1 MCNKKPANLRI
12 CLLCVL
18 LFVSSF
24 CFSAPIEFTEEEKAF
39 IADHPTIRLGI
50 DKEFVPFEFID
61 SEGKFS
67 GISSDIVKLI
77 SESTGLSFTYEADL
91 DWVNT
96 IEKAKK
102 HDLDVL
108 SALGETE
115 ERKQYLIYLAPYMG
129 FQQSIIIKNTNTT
142 IAQLEDLFY
151 RQVAVQKN
159 TFWEGFL
166 KDYPQIQTRAYSS
179 VEEALLSVY
188 RGEEIAY
195 LGNDASSKYWSR
207 KLGLTDLSFI
217 PLEQVTEQNLSF
229 AVRNDWPLL
238 ASIIEKGLLSISD
251 KQYNAIFNTW
261 ILTNTKKAYALA
273 IRILVLGV
281 FLVLLVVLISVF
293 WIRKLKREISYKDLM
308 QKELETEKQ
317 KVELA
322 NKEKSLLMA
331 RMSHEIRT
339 PLNGING
346 TTYLLE
352 KSELTVAQRRYL
364 SIISGATKT
373 MLSLINDILDYS
385 RINEH
390 CLTLEYNHF
399 HLDEL
404 IQEIIM
410 LENWALEKKELK
422 VSILYDKNVPVVLKG
437 DSGKLAQIL
446 SNLIHNAIKFTLQG
460 TITIQVSHVRTVGE
474 RCTLSIQI
482 QDTGIGMSKVQVN
495 EIFQPFMQADE
506 SISRRFGGS
515 GLGLSIVKGLV
526 SFLEGSITV
535 ESKEAVGSTFTVTL
549 PFLLDTG
556 ETENCADSQLFSK
569 FTCQRALLVFKNK
582 SLVPLVGN
590 LLDTYHIEYD
600 FVESEH
606 LALSLLETE
615 VFTKENSY
623 RLLIM
628 DAPNWTARPLRLLS
642 RLSKNDKID
651 TDLKIL
657 LLLEDDSDYDRV
669 KTDDFPL
676 DFVLSLPLN
685 RSVFFNAL
693 LEMFVPGEK
702 IPSPI
707 SESDRVL
714 FNDIHNRILVIEDNK
729 INQIISKEIL
739 QNCGFSVTL
748 ASNGQEGV
756 DFYSKNEED
765 IDLIILDLHMDVM
778 DGYEAL
784 KRIRV
789 MNPVVPIIIT
799 SADLYEEARA
809 QALAL
814 GASEFLGKP
823 YDPDTLIT
831 IASELI
837 LKNRVFTEGPKYID
851 FDLGLLRVGEDK
863 VLYNLVLLSF
873 VDEFTGELAL
883 FQKAIGEKN
892 YFQASEIVHKIKGGC
907 GTIGATVA
915 QTLASQLQTMLNE
928 GYSAKLSEKVSELE
942 NELKGV
948 LFEAPKWK
956 ELYEINHQSNQE
968 GNKWN

>member
-1 MCNKKPANLRI
+1 MLF
-12 CLLCVL
+12 
-18 LFVSSF
+18 FVSSF
-24 CFSAPIEFTEEEKAF
+24 CFSAPIEFTEEEQAF
-39 IADHPTIRLGI
+39 LADHPTIKLGI
-50 DKEFVPFEFID
+50 DKEFVPFEFFD
-61 SEGKFS
+61 SEGTFS
-67 GISSDIVKLI
+67 GVSSEIVKLI
-77 SESTGLSFTYEADL
+77 SEATGLSFTYDPEL
-91 DWVNT
+91 DWVTT
-96 IEKAKK
+96 IEKAKN
-102 HDLDVL
+102 HDIDVL

-115 ERKQYLIYLAPYMG
+115 ERKQYLTYLAPYMG

-159 TFWEGFL
+159 TFYEGFL
-166 KDYPQIQTRAYSS
+166 KDYPQIQTRTYSS
-179 VEEALLSVY
+179 VEKALLSVY

-195 LGNDASSKYWSR
+195 LGNDATAMYWSR
-207 KLGLTDLSFI
+207 KLGLTDFFFI
-217 PLEQVTEQNLSF
+217 PLNQVTEQKLSF

-352 KSELTVAQRRYL
+352 KSELTVDQRRYL
-364 SIISGATKT
+364 SIISGATKA

-390 CLTLEYNHF
+390 CLKQEYHHF

-404 IQEIIM
+404 IQEILM
-410 LENWALEKKELK
+410 LENWALEKKGLK
-422 VSILYDKNVPVVLKG
+422 VTVQYDENVPVALKG
-437 DSGKLAQIL
+437 DSGKLSQIL
-446 SNLIHNAIKFTLQG
+446 SNLIHNAIKFTPQG
-460 TITIQVSHVRTVGE
+460 SITIKVSQLRAEGE
-474 RCTLSIQI
+474 RCTLAIQI
-482 QDTGIGMSKVQVN
+482 QDTGIGMSKEQVT
-495 EIFQPFMQADE
+495 EIFQPFMQGDE

-526 SFLEGSITV
+526 SFLGGSITV
-535 ESKEAVGSTFTVTL
+535 ESKEDVGSTFTVTL
-549 PFLLDTG
+549 PFLLDAEG
-556 ETENCADSQLFSK
+556 TENCAASQEFFKL
-569 FTCQRALLVFKNK
+569 TCSRALLVFKNK
-582 SLVPLVGN
+582 SLVPLVGK
-590 LLDTYHIEYD
+590 LLDTYHIAYD
-600 FVESEH
+600 FVESER

-623 RLLIM
+623 CLLILEAPSWGRRPKRLL
-628 DAPNWTARPLRLLS
+628 TSLS
-642 RLSKNDKID
+642 GNSKID
-651 TDLKIL
+651 TDLKTL
-657 LLLEDDSDYDRV
+657 LLLEDDSDYDLAE
-669 KTDDFPL
+669 TAGFPL
-676 DFVLSLPLN
+676 DIVLSLPLN

-693 LEMFVPGEK
+693 LEMFVPGKELSLPNLEADK
-702 IPSPI
+702 
-707 SESDRVL
+707 VM
-714 FNDIHNRILVIEDNK
+714 FKDIHNRILVIEDNK
-729 INQIISKEIL
+729 INQVISKEIL
-739 QNCGFSVTL
+739 QNCGFSVTI
-748 ASNGQEGV
+748 AINGQEGV
-756 DFYSKNEED
+756 DCYSKNEEE

-784 KRIRV
+784 RRIRAL
-789 MNPVVPIIIT
+789 NPVVPIIIT

-809 QALAL
+809 KALAL

-823 YDPDTLIT
+823 YNPDTLIT
-831 IASELI
+831 LASELI
-837 LKNRVFTEGPKYID
+837 LKNQVFTEGPKYID

-883 FQKAIGEKN
+883 FQKAIREKN
-892 YFQASEIVHKIKGGC
+892 YLQASEIVHKIKGGC

-915 QTLASQLQTMLNE
+915 RTLATQLQNMLNE
-928 GYSAKLSEKVSELE
+928 GDSPKLSEKVAELE
-942 NELKGV
+942 NELKNV

-956 ELYEINHQSNQE
+956 ELYEKSHQSTRE
-968 GNKWN
+968 G